1 MTSGCSGGTARARRQ
16 CRFATHVVT
25 ALVVAAALAVVAGD
39 SSCGRISNTASDEL
53 CEMLATTQRCV
64 TDPEIPVICA
74 AHCCGTTAGTVVN
87 DQATANP
94 TGCADNL
101 APDSFCSSVVSL
113 CEDADIAQACA
124 TACCTVVGTLVVL
137 TLAPAAPQLTV
148 ADHGGCDPNLADVD
162 TGFCQAFGAACPTDF
177 EIQILC
183 PYTCCHGVA
192 AGPNSA
198 PSSVPSAAPSQSA
211 APSHGPSFSAAC
223 PTQIDLMFLLGKRAN
238 PSQLVR

>member
-1 MTSGCSGGTARARRQ
+1 MSSVCPDTAHGHRQ
-16 CRFATHVVT
+16 CRLAFYVVT
-25 ALVVAAALAVVAGD
+25 ALVCLAVVAGD
-39 SSCGRISNTASDEL
+39 SCRMSNTASDEL
-53 CEMLATTQRCV
+53 CQMLVTLQRCV
-64 TDPEIPVICA
+64 SDPEIPVICA
-74 AHCCGTTAGTVVN
+74 AHCCRMAASTAVN
-87 DQATANP
+87 DRATANS